1 MSSYFKYKPLNLDAA
16 GRLDERSIK
25 HVIEPIAESYF
36 YLPPRSLLNDP
47 NEGVFKD
54 QLQAGINTFLQSV
67 TAFGERAELSGALY
81 DAARQI
87 VQSAD
92 NSGVFSL
99 SMDPID
105 ELMWSHYGNSHCG
118 LVIEYD
124 IDLLK
129 RFAPKSHIHCF
140 DVCYKE
146 TPPTLD
152 LRCLLQNPDEV
163 VRAMLGHKSPRWA
176 NEEEFRVLLDN
187 LNGQVPHDF
196 RAVRSITFGL
206 NVSGEVRAQIYEMTK
221 ERVPEFF
228 EVIRVLGAYRFEKS
242 LLDEFPG
249 NNPAI
254 TNPSIDW
261 LGCFEKLDQGYKE
274 KAIRI
279 AQEIVSNDP
288 HFKELILAELSTVD
302 PSQAVVQYEAEHSMG
317 LSPCAKYTRE
327 YFPLWKHA

>member
-36 YLPPRSLLNDP
+36 YLPSRSQLNDP
-47 NEGVFKD
+47 NEGVFKN
-54 QLQAGINTFLQSV
+54 QLQTGINTFLQNV
-67 TAFGERAELSGALY
+67 TAFGERAELSEALY

-99 SMDPID
+99 SKNPID

-124 IDLLK
+124 LDFLK
-129 RFAPKSHIHCF
+129 RFSPKGHIHCF

-146 TPPTLD
+146 HPPILD
-152 LRCLLQNPDEV
+152 LRCLLQNADEV
-163 VRAMLGHKSPRWA
+163 VRAMLGHKSPRWC

-196 RAVRSITFGL
+196 RAARSITFGL
-206 NVSGEVRAQIYEMTK
+206 NVSREVRAKIYEMTK
-221 ERVPEFF
+221 KRVSNFF
-228 EVIRVLGAYRFEKS
+228 EVIRVQGSYRFEKT
-242 LLDEFPG
+242 LLEDFPG
-249 NNPAI
+249 NNPA
-254 TNPSIDW
+254 TKNPSIDW
-261 LGCFEKLDQGYKE
+261 SRCFENVDQEYKE
-274 KAIRI
+274 KAISI
-279 AQEIVSNDP
+279 AQEIVSSDP
-288 HFKELILAELSTVD
+288 HFKELVLAELSTVD
-302 PSQAVVQYEAEHSMG
+302 PSQAVVQYEVEHSME
-317 LSPCAKYTRE
+317 LSPCSKYINE
-327 YFPLWKHA
+327 YFPLWKCT